1 MIAFIKRL
9 LRKKEFISK
18 RQKKTFKTT
27 IKPSVESK
35 IVEMKKDNERLDEE
49 IKELQ
54 LDILLLENN
63 IDIN

>member
-9 LRKKEFISK
+9 LRKREFISK
-18 RQKKTFKTT
+18 RQKKIFKTT

-63 IDIN
+63 IKVN